1 MSEAFVEPFQFEF
14 MQRALL
20 AGSLAGLVCAV
31 VGSYVVLKGMG
42 FLGDAI
48 AHSSLAGMAI
58 AFRLGGSVLWGAFI
72 WVVPASLV
80 ITYLSRRTRLHMDS
94 SIGIV
99 YALGFSVGIIVISQ
113 ESGYTADLFSFL
125 FGNVLGASW
134 SDIAGIGAVA
144 AIVVGVVV
152 LLYNELLFTAYDETM
167 AAASGVPVRFVQ
179 YLLPLLIGV
188 TTLAAVQTV
197 GVVLV
202 LSLLI
207 TPAATARLL
216 ARRLPGIMVT
226 AVIIALASV
235 VGGLYVSFHLDWPAG
250 PTIVLFS
257 TGLFVLVVMAAPQQG
272 LLWRRRHIPIA
283 DAATRAA

>member
-134 SDIAGIGAVA
+134 SEIAGIGAVA

-167 AAASGVPVRFVQ
+167 AAASGVPVRLVQ

-188 TTLAAVQTV
+188 TTIAAVQTV

-216 ARRLPGIMVT
+216 ARRLSGIMVM

-272 LLWRRRHIPIA
+272 LLWRRRHTPIA